1 MGRLTPSHLFCS
13 GYTILRQH
21 RVMLIKPRAISY
33 IVLACCGFAL
43 SAPAEA
49 DQERIARITAPT
61 TDFSRPEKY
70 ETMQAGAATHRKRVN
85 RHAFSHPSAN
95 MALERRLSF
104 EVGDGM
110 FNKMWVSSPA
120 STKSSDGLGP
130 LYNARSCQR
139 CHVRDGRGSPPDGLQ
154 SESGSVALLLRL
166 SIPPQ
171 NRADSASLTSGENT
185 AIPDPIYGDQ
195 LQNFATPGQTAEAT
209 VSVTYNESE
218 VVLSDGTIVSL
229 RKPVFTLSNP
239 GYGPFR
245 EDLMISP
252 RIASPMIGLGML
264 EAISEEDI
272 LDWADPDDRD
282 GDGISGRGNRIKST
296 LKQEMMLGRFGWKAS
311 KATLKDQVANAFS
324 SDLGI
329 SSSLHPANAGDC
341 TLAQTACLA
350 APDGGDT
357 KSGGVEIND
366 HLLDLVTLYSRNLAV
381 PARRD
386 VGKPDVL
393 AGKKVFY
400 ETGCI
405 ACHRPKYV
413 TPRNP
418 LRPEQSF
425 QLVWP
430 YTDMLLH
437 DMGDG
442 LADKRPDGFASGRE
456 WRTPPLWGIGL
467 TNTVSGHT
475 YFLHDGRAR
484 NLLEAILWHGGE
496 AAAARNRVIALP
508 TTERENLLRFLNSL

>member
-1 MGRLTPSHLFCS
+1 MVAVAHQTACNLK
-13 GYTILRQH
+13 
-21 RVMLIKPRAISY
+21 V
-33 IVLACCGFAL
+33 VLLPF
-43 SAPAEA
+43 
-49 DQERIARITAPT
+49 
-61 TDFSRPEKY
+61 
-70 ETMQAGAATHRKRVN
+70 
-85 RHAFSHPSAN
+85 
-95 MALERRLSF
+95 
-104 EVGDGM
+104 
-110 FNKMWVSSPA
+110 
-120 STKSSDGLGP
+120 
-130 LYNARSCQR
+130 
-139 CHVRDGRGSPPDGLQ
+139 
-154 SESGSVALLLRL
+154 LLRL

-171 NRADSASLTSGENT
+171 NRADSASLTSGANA
-185 AIPDPIYGDQ
+185 AIPDPVYGDQ
-195 LQNFATPGQTAEAT
+195 LQNFATPGQAAEAT
-209 VSVTYNESE
+209 ISVTYKESE
-218 VVLSDGTIVSL
+218 VILSDGTIVSL

-311 KATLKDQVANAFS
+311 KATLKDRVANAFS
-324 SDLGI
+324 SDLA
-329 SSSLHPANAGDC
+329 SPPASIRQMPE
-341 TLAQTACLA
+341 TVLAQTAYG
-350 APDGGDT
+350 PDGGDT

-366 HLLDLVTLYSRNLAV
+366 RLLDLVTLYSRNLAV

-430 YTDMLLH
+430 YGYVT
-437 DMGDG
+437 
-442 LADKRPDGFASGRE
+442 A
-456 WRTPPLWGIGL
+456 
-467 TNTVSGHT
+467 
-475 YFLHDGRAR
+475 
-484 NLLEAILWHGGE
+484 
-496 AAAARNRVIALP
+496 
-508 TTERENLLRFLNSL
+508 